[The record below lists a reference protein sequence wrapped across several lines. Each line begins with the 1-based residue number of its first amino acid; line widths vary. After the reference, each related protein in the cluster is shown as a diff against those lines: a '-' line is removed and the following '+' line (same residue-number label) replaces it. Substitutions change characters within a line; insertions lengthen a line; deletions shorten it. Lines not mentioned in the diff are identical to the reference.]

1 MAKQGLVMLPPALD
15 RESALHLM
23 QLVAKTNLHI
33 GEMRSE
39 FQHSIVSSQLLSMF
53 SLNESVLST
62 RIEGTQVTFTDMLEH
77 DSKKM
82 SSWEQQEVF
91 NYVEALNVGVKKLE
105 AGEPITT
112 RFIKSL
118 HAILMQNARGTT
130 ALGGDFRKIQNFI
143 GPDKDIRHAVYI
155 PVSAADI
162 DSYMENLEFFIN
174 GQPHRSFKEYDAKD
188 NIFILDEQSEPI
200 LKIGIM
206 HAQFESIHPFLDG
219 NGRMG
224 RILIALLA
232 VKLGLVNLPI
242 YLVSE
247 ELEKERARYYDLLN
261 GIRGNS
267 PDWYAWLHFFVKA
280 SDRMATKLL
289 EKMHDANIL
298 ANMGLN
304 KCKLES
310 ERKIWLYSFMQ
321 PVMTAPQ
328 VAQNLGFAPGT
339 ARKSLNSLAKMNLIY
354 AEEGKRRNKR
364 YRNYDLIRILS

>member
-1 MAKQGLVMLPPALD
+1 MAKQGVFMLPPALNK
-15 RESALHLM
+15 ESALNLM
-23 QLVAKTNLHI
+23 QLVAKVNLSI

-39 FQHSIVSSQLLSMF
+39 FQHSIVSSELLRMF

-62 RIEGTQVTFTDMLEH
+62 RIEGTQVTFTDMIEH
-77 DSKKM
+77 DKKRQP
-82 SSWEQQEVF
+82 SWEQQEVL
-91 NYVEALNVGVKKLE
+91 NYVEALDVGAKKI
-105 AGEPITT
+105 AVGDPITT

-130 ALGGDFRKIQNFI
+130 ASEGNFRKIQNFI
-143 GPDKDIRHAVYI
+143 GPDSDIRHAVYI

-174 GQPHRSFKEYDAKD
+174 GQRHSSFKNYPLED
-188 NIFILDEQSEPI
+188 NSFVLDEQTEPI
-200 LKIGIM
+200 LKIAIM

-232 VKLGLVNLPI
+232 VKLGLVNLPVF
-242 YLVSE
+242 LVSE

-261 GIRGNS
+261 GIRGKS
-267 PDWYAWLHFFVKA
+267 PDWYSWLHFFVTA
-280 SDRMATKLL
+280 SGRMAKRLL
-289 EKMHDANIL
+289 EKMHNANDL
-298 ANMGLN
+298 ANVGLK

-310 ERKIWLYSFMQ
+310 ERRIWQHSFKQ

-328 VAQNLGFAPGT
+328 VAQDLGIAPGT
-339 ARKSLNSLAKMNLIY
+339 ARKSLNSLSKMKLLY
-354 AEEGKRRNKR
+354 AEEGKRRNKK
-364 YRNYDLIRILS
+364 YRNYDLIRILA